1 MTQPR
6 QEKDKEIE
14 NSIENFLKGKIHFT
28 KPEKQ
33 SKKDGEKT
41 PDFLLPDH
49 KILIECKHHNSQ
61 STEEKHSILV
71 KQIIEKIEK
80 KTQDIRKQYFI
91 TNFEIKYNEN
101 IVYLNEK
108 LISNQQFND
117 PNNDQNSI
125 FQNHEFKKETL
136 KPDEIFG
143 KIKSITK
150 NEAEFDEIINEIVK
164 QIEQKTKLIAEKYK
178 IEKINIIIPIENENI
193 HLDICLNIT
202 FVDQKTTSI
211 SITTTGKLCWVS
223 IQNTNL
229 IKELNEKYN
238 KYNQCR
244 PDYKQILAFSC
255 DDYSYHAYGL
265 NEIEDTDFAQ
275 FQQEFFKGKD
285 KLLAIILFL
294 NNHPDDKSFKIQDDK
309 SFKIGCIFSQDKI
322 ITSKKNEISND
333 TQQQPDILK
342 LFADNFDVAFSK
354 NEN

>member
-1 MTQPR
+1 
-6 QEKDKEIE
+6 
-14 NSIENFLKGKIHFT
+14 
-28 KPEKQ
+28 
-33 SKKDGEKT
+33 
-41 PDFLLPDH
+41 
-49 KILIECKHHNSQ
+49 
-61 STEEKHSILV
+61 V
-71 KQIIEKIEK
+71 K
-80 KTQDIRKQYFI
+80 
-91 TNFEIKYNEN
+91 
-101 IVYLNEK
+101 LNEK

-117 PNNDQNSI
+117 PNNDQNII
-125 FQNHEFKKETL
+125 FQNYEFKKETL

-143 KIKSITK
+143 KINSITK
-150 NEAEFDEIINEIVK
+150 NEAKFDEIINEIVK

-178 IEKINIIIPIENENI
+178 REKINIIIPIENENI

-202 FVDQKTTSI
+202 FVEQKETSA
-211 SITTTGKLCWVS
+211 SITTRGKGFLVS

-229 IKELNEKYN
+229 IKELNKKYN
-238 KYNQCR
+238 KYNQSH

-255 DDYSYHAYGL
+255 DDFSYYAYGL

-275 FQQEFFKGKD
+275 FQQKFFKGKD

-294 NNHPDDKSFKIQDDK
+294 NNHQNDK

-333 TQQQPDILK
+333 TKQQPDILK

>member
-14 NSIENFLKGKIHFT
+14 SSIENFLEEEKIYFI

-33 SKKDGEKT
+33 SKEDGQKT
-41 PDFLLPDH
+41 PDFLLPNH
-49 KILIECKHHNSQ
+49 EILIECKHHNSQ
-61 STEEKHSILV
+61 STEAKHSTLV

-80 KTQDIRKQYFI
+80 KTQDIRKQYCI
-91 TNFEIKYNEN
+91 SNFEIKY
-101 IVYLNEK
+101 NEK

-117 PNNDQNSI
+117 PNNYQNIIS
-125 FQNHEFKKETL
+125 QNYEFKKEIL

-143 KIKSITK
+143 KIDRITK
-150 NEAEFDEIINEIVK
+150 DKTKFDEIINEIIK

-178 IEKINIIIPIENENI
+178 REKINIIIPIENENI
-193 HLDICLNIT
+193 HLNICLNII

-211 SITTTGKLCWVS
+211 SITTRCKAFWES
-223 IQNTNL
+223 IRNSNL

-238 KYNQCR
+238 KYNR
-244 PDYKQILAFSC
+244 SHPDYKQILAFSC
-255 DDYSYHAYGL
+255 DDYSYHAYDLG
-265 NEIEDTDFAQ
+265 NNKIEDTDFAQ
-275 FQQEFFKGKD
+275 FQQDFFKGKNE
-285 KLLAIILFL
+285 LLAIILFL
-294 NNHPDDKSFKIQDDK
+294 NNRQDNNK

-333 TQQQPDILK
+333 IQQQPAILK

>member
-6 QEKDKEIE
+6 QEKDQEIE
-14 NSIENFLKGKIHFT
+14 NCIKNFLTKNKICFT
-28 KPEKQ
+28 QPEKEPQ
-33 SKKDGEKT
+33 KDGKKT
-41 PDFLLPDH
+41 PDFLLPEH
-49 KILIECKHHNSQ
+49 KILIECKHHNTQ
-61 STEEKHSILV
+61 STEQKHLNLV
-71 KQIIEKIEK
+71 DNIIKKIEE
-80 KTQDIRKQYFI
+80 KTQDIRKQYLI
-91 TNFEIKYNEN
+91 TNFEIEYNEN
-101 IVYLNEK
+101 IIYLNEK

-117 PNNDQNSI
+117 PNNYQNIIS
-125 FQNHEFKKETL
+125 QNYEFKKEIL

-143 KIKSITK
+143 KIDRITK
-150 NEAEFDEIINEIVK
+150 DKTKFDEIINEIIK

-178 IEKINIIIPIENENI
+178 REKINIIIPIENENI
-193 HLDICLNIT
+193 HLNICLNII

-211 SITTTGKLCWVS
+211 SITTRCKAFWES
-223 IQNTNL
+223 IRNSNL
-229 IKELNEKYN
+229 IKELNDKYDKYN
-238 KYNQCR
+238 KYHG
-244 PDYKQILAFSC
+244 DYKQILAFSC

-275 FQQEFFKGKD
+275 FQQEFFKGKN

-294 NNHPDDKSFKIQDDK
+294 NNRQDNNK

-333 TQQQPDILK
+333 TQQQPAILK

>member
-6 QEKDKEIE
+6 KEQDKEIE
-14 NSIENFLKGKIHFT
+14 NSIENFLTKENIYFI

-41 PDFLLPDH
+41 PDFSLPDH

-61 STEEKHSILV
+61 STEEKHSKLV

-80 KTQDIRKQYFI
+80 NTQDIRKQYSI
-91 TNFEIKYNEN
+91 RNFEIKYNEN

-117 PNNDQNSI
+117 PNNDQNII
-125 FQNHEFKKETL
+125 FQNYEFKKETL
-136 KPDEIFG
+136 KPNAIFG
-143 KIKSITK
+143 KIKRITK

-178 IEKINIIIPIENENI
+178 REKINIIIPIENENI
-193 HLDICLNIT
+193 HLNICLNIT
-202 FVDQKTTSI
+202 FVNQKTTSI
-211 SITTTGKLCWVS
+211 SIKTRCKGFWVS

-238 KYNQCR
+238 KYNKFR
-244 PDYKQILAFSC
+244 PDYKRILAFSC

-265 NEIEDTDFAQ
+265 RNNKIEDTEFAQ

-294 NNHPDDKSFKIQDDK
+294 NNHQDDNK